1 MTSVRARSSLVRLL
15 FSASLA
21 FSASLFCHRAAVAQ
35 DATGAPAA
43 TAPADAPAP
52 ASEAAPAAPAT
63 PPPPAAAQTT
73 VMSQTM
79 VTDDSG
85 PKDYLFEL
93 GLTGGAHFFDSQ
105 SGLGRL
111 TDDPHDLSP
120 KTSFAMG
127 LRLALN
133 FNPWVS
139 LEGEA
144 IWVPTHTR
152 RDPGGTAVNV
162 FAYRGSLVVHLI
174 KHGPVRPF
182 LLVGYGGLTSISND
196 DTVVP
201 GDTDGYLHGGVGV
214 KIAFSDRVGLRLDGR
229 ILAPPAFLGKSVT
242 VGDETG
248 FHGPDWEALGGL
260 YFNFGMIEK
269 EVRTTV
275 NTSRQVVMAPVNP
288 DPDGDGIAGAADKCP
303 NVAED
308 KDGFEDEDGC
318 PDPDNDKDGIPD
330 AQDKCPNQPETVN
343 GIDDEDGCPEVDSD
357 GDGILGSRDKCP
369 DEPETKNGYQDED
382 GCPDEVPQ
390 AVKKFTGVIQGINFK
405 TNQATILPGS
415 YGILD
420 EAVSVLKQY
429 PDIRLEIGGHTD
441 SVGKADYNRDLSQR
455 RADAVK
461 TYLIG
466 KGIDA
471 GRLTSVGY
479 GLDRPIADNK
489 TESGR
494 SKNRRTEFKILIA
507 DQPPAG
513 AAAPAAGTP
522 APAGATPGGTPNAKP
537 NAAPYDSGPP
547 PADTPPA
554 KP

>member
-15 FSASLA
+15 LSSSLVVSASLL
-21 FSASLFCHRAAVAQ
+21 SSWPAVAQ
-35 DATGAPAA
+35 DATATPGEAPAPEA
-43 TAPADAPAP
+43 APPAPASPPAAAPAP
-52 ASEAAPAAPAT
+52 A
-63 PPPPAAAQTT
+63 QTT
-73 VMSQTM
+73 VTSQTT
-79 VTDDSG
+79 VTDDAG
-85 PKDYLFEL
+85 PNDYLFEL

-111 TDDPHDLSP
+111 SSDPHDLSP

-162 FAYRGSLVVHLI
+162 FGYRGSLVVHLI

-182 LLVGYGGLTSISND
+182 VLVGYGGLTSISND
-196 DTVVP
+196 AAVIP
-201 GDTDGYLHGGVGV
+201 GDTDGYLHAGVGV
-214 KIAFSDRVGLRLDGR
+214 KIAFTDRVGLRLDGR
-229 ILAPPAFLGKSVT
+229 ILAPPAFLGKSVA

-343 GIDDEDGCPEVDSD
+343 GIDDEDGCPEVDTD

-369 DEPETKNGYQDED
+369 DEPETRNGYQDED

-429 PDIRLEIGGHTD
+429 PDIRLEISGHTD

-461 TYLIG
+461 TYFIG

-489 TESGR
+489 TEAGR
-494 SKNRRTEFKILIA
+494 SKNRRTEFKVLVA
-507 DQPPAG
+507 DQASG
-513 AAAPAAGTP
+513 TAGTP
-522 APAGATPGGTPNAKP
+522 APAAGAAPSSAPQGGTPSTKP
-537 NAAPYDSGPP
+537 SAAPFDSGPP
-547 PADTPPA
+547 PSDTPPA

>member
-1 MTSVRARSSLVRLL
+1 MTSVRARRSLIRLLSSTSLVA
-15 FSASLA
+15 SASLLVSWPA
-21 FSASLFCHRAAVAQ
+21 TAQ
-35 DATGAPAA
+35 EPAPTAAPAPVP
-43 TAPADAPAP
+43 TPAAPAP
-52 ASEAAPAAPAT
+52 AAAPPQALVT
-63 PPPPAAAQTT
+63 
-73 VMSQTM
+73 SQTV
-79 VTDDSG
+79 VTDDTG
-85 PKDYLFEL
+85 PKEYLFEL
-93 GLTGGAHFFDSQ
+93 GVTGGAHFFDSQ

-111 TDDPHDLSP
+111 SSDPGDLSP

-127 LRLALN
+127 LRMALN
-133 FNPWVS
+133 FNPWIS

-162 FAYRGSLVVHLI
+162 FAYRGSLLVHLI

-182 LLVGYGGLTSISND
+182 LLVGYGGVTSISND
-196 DTVVP
+196 EAVVP

-214 KIAFSDRVGLRLDGR
+214 KIAFTDRVGLRLDGR
-229 ILAPPAFLGKSVT
+229 ILAPPAFLGHSVA

-260 YFNFGMIEK
+260 YFNFGEVEK

-275 NTSRQVVMAPVNP
+275 NTSRQVVLAPVNP

-303 NVAED
+303 DVAED

-343 GIDDEDGCPEVDSD
+343 GIDDEDGCPEVDTD

-369 DEPETKNGYQDED
+369 DEPETVNGYQDDD

-471 GRLTSVGY
+471 GRLTAVGY

-489 TESGR
+489 TEAGR
-494 SKNRRTEFKILIA
+494 SKNRRNEFKILVG
-507 DQPPAG
+507 DQSAPP
-513 AAAPAAGTP
+513 TQ
-522 APAGATPGGTPNAKP
+522 APAGGSAPAKAPSGATKPG
-537 NAAPYDSGPP
+537 APDGSKFDSGPP
-547 PADTPPA
+547 PTDAAPV